1 MMEMCLHILY
11 TFWHIAASELAFWH
25 SVWPCNTV
33 SLYHCCKKWQ
43 SLLIHWLN
51 PLIPANLVNQ
61 TFLHRAILL
70 LSWAPDGSLCSQDL
84 FIKLSMSCI
93 SYSMLHLTD
102 QLIHYQHI
110 SSQLLSCAKLL
121 NWVICACNENQDLL
135 YMSMHTALRFLYSWT
150 SVYLLNKY
158 TRDSYLLWE

>member
-51 PLIPANLVNQ
+51 PLIPTNLVNQ

-84 FIKLSMSCI
+84 FVMHLLLHASPHWSAHSLPTHFFTVAVLCKTTQLSHMCMQWKSR
-93 SYSMLHLTD
+93 SPLYEHAYSTEIPL
-102 QLIHYQHI
+102 Q
-110 SSQLLSCAKLL
+110 
-121 NWVICACNENQDLL
+121 
-135 YMSMHTALRFLYSWT
+135 
-150 SVYLLNKY
+150 LNKCLF
-158 TRDSYLLWE
+158 TK